1 MAGKT
6 SKSGK
11 KRIKRNF
18 RNFTPTPLLNF
29 CLRVKRGLT
38 DNTYISEAF
47 WAMYGPL
54 RQRLFEATDRYEG
67 GYQVATDGARS
78 QIRERE
84 KLAEELV
91 ALLDEMAS
99 ALESAS
105 FRDPAVLL
113 STGYDLTVERRST
126 PREKPPLGPPTDF
139 RVENLAEPSKVLG
152 TVSNMMSAII
162 QEIHI
167 NTQDPAV
174 EAHWRH
180 KGIYFDPANMVIE
193 GLEPGNVFFRMR
205 YLREDGPGPW
215 SPIVTT
221 PVT

>member
-1 MAGKT
+1 MAGKR
-6 SKSGK
+6 SVR

-18 RNFTPTPLLNF
+18 RKVTPTQLLNF
-29 CLRVKRGLT
+29 CLKVKRGLT
-38 DNTYISEAF
+38 DNVYLSEVF

-54 RQRLFEATDRYEG
+54 RQRLFEATDKYEAA
-67 GYQVATDGARS
+67 YQVATDGAKS
-78 QIRERE
+78 QIRERD
-84 KLAEELV
+84 KIAEDLI

-105 FRDPAVLL
+105 FRDPDVLN
-113 STGYDLTVERRST
+113 STGYDITVERRNT
-126 PREKPPLGPPTDF
+126 PRVKPPLASPTDF
-139 RVENLAEPSKVLG
+139 SVENLVEQTKALARASGMPG
-152 TVSNMMSAII
+152 AII
-162 QEIHI
+162 QEIHV

-180 KGIYFDPANMVIE
+180 KGIYFDAANMVVE

-205 YLREDGPGPW
+205 YLGEDGPGPW

>member
-18 RNFTPTPLLNF
+18 RSLAPTLLLNF
-29 CLRVKRGLT
+29 ALKVKRGLT
-38 DNTYISEAF
+38 DNSYISAAF
-47 WAMYGPL
+47 WAMYGQL
-54 RQRLFEATDRYEG
+54 RQRLFDATDKYEA
-67 GYQVATDGARS
+67 GYQVATDGAKS

-84 KLAEELV
+84 ILAEELV

-99 ALESAS
+99 ALDAAS

-113 STGYDLTVERRST
+113 STGYDVTVERRST
-126 PREKPPLGPPTDF
+126 PREKPPLVSPTDF
-139 RVENLAEPSKVLG
+139 RVENLAEPNKVLG
-152 TVSNMMSAII
+152 TASNMLSAII
-162 QEIHI
+162 QEIHV